1 MREATT
7 VPQRGRRKYD
17 DDDDD
22 KETDVEQRGGQP
34 AAVIGRLQVGNNLDL
49 EENFERRDVQLH
61 SLLTRDLIIKSL
73 LSGDAGAGWRSPPT
87 ASSHW
92 RLPVKEKKEVITLS
106 RRSSGGGWRS
116 DG

>member
-22 KETDVEQRGGQP
+22 KETDVEQRRGPP

-49 EENFERRDVQLH
+49 EENFERRNVQLQRR
-61 SLLTRDLIIKSL
+61 LTRDLIINTSL
-73 LSGDAGAGWRSPPT
+73 C
-87 ASSHW
+87 
-92 RLPVKEKKEVITLS
+92 
-106 RRSSGGGWRS
+106 
-116 DG
+116 

>member
-61 SLLTRDLIIKSL
+61 SLLTRWATIST
-73 LSGDAGAGWRSPPT
+73 WR
-87 ASSHW
+87 
-92 RLPVKEKKEVITLS
+92 RTLRGEMS
-106 RRSSGGGWRS
+106 NYTVF
-116 DG
+116 